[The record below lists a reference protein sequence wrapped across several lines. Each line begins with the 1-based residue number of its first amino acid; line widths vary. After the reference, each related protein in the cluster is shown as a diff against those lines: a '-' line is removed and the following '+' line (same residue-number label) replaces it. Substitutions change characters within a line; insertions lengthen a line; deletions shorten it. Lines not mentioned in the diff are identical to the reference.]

1 VNFVILVNERV
12 NDTVPRHATFATYMH
27 VKILILILNLKEM
40 MTLNLKEVVSPVK
53 IFGRPAPMTK
63 FYNSART
70 TMEFPLL
77 VVDFA
82 IAVTLRSPLP
92 HLSVNRRVYL
102 PAQPQVQ
109 FFLPTRAYLPVTL
122 PAYLRAPSRVSFRR
136 LSLVH
141 LPVFLKA
148 WRHPMLPLNSHRT
161 SKVYPPAQLLV

>member
-1 VNFVILVNERV
+1 LLNIVLLVIH
-12 NDTVPRHATFATYMH
+12 TAPRHATFATYMH
-27 VKILILILNLKEM
+27 VKILILNSNLKEM

-53 IFGRPAPMTK
+53 IFGRSSSPMTK

-70 TMEFPLL
+70 TMDFPLL